1 MSSENSTFTCAI
13 VGGGISGCLVAV
25 QLLRTAQGPLHIRL
39 FERMTDIG
47 RGVAYGTENR
57 EHLLNV
63 PAARMSALPESPM
76 HFFDW
81 VTVRAGRED
90 YPARVAPTDFL
101 PRWIY
106 GEYIRSVLADAQV
119 SAAPGVELERVK
131 GEVVDLEEEGTEVRL
146 RCGDGRSFTA
156 DRVVLAIGNLP
167 GEYPIKK
174 PLPVYHSQRYV
185 HVPWRPGTFAG
196 IPPDAEVLIVGAG
209 LTAIDIVQELESRG
223 HTGTIHALSRRGLRP
238 QEHQS
243 AAPYRDF
250 LAGEILPTDML
261 SLFRRV
267 RHEIRIAARAGID
280 WRPVL
285 DAIRPY
291 ATDLWRNL
299 SWPERARF
307 MRHVR
312 PFWEI
317 HRHRL
322 APPVAEKIEALR
334 ASNRLRFHAGRL
346 LKLIEKPESVE
357 AQFRLR
363 RTGLVQTVGVAKVIN
378 CTGPRSDYSKYQ
390 HPLLINLLAR
400 GLIDHDPLA
409 LGITASP
416 DGSVQRYRGETVGWL
431 FTLGAPLK
439 GVLWE
444 STSVPEIREQAF
456 SVAKHLLSA
465 SEVEVS
471 SKAG

>member
-1 MSSENSTFTCAI
+1 MSSESSLLNFAI
-13 VGGGISGCLVAV
+13 VGGGISGCLVAA
-25 QLLRTAQGPLHIRL
+25 QLLRTARTPLRIRL

-63 PAARMSALPESPM
+63 PASRMSAFPDSPG
-76 HFFDW
+76 HFYEW
-81 VTVRAGRED
+81 VSSRSDQEN
-90 YPARVAPTDFL
+90 YPARVAPADFL
-101 PRWIY
+101 PRWIF
-106 GEYIRSVLADAQV
+106 GEYIRSILGEAQ
-119 SAAPGVELERVK
+119 AAAAAGVELERIK
-131 GEVVDLEEEGTEVRL
+131 GEVVDVEEEEGRVRI

-167 GEYPIKK
+167 GEYPIRK
-174 PLPVYHSQRYV
+174 PLPVYRSQRYV
-185 HVPWRPGTFAG
+185 HVPWRPGTLAG
-196 IPPDAEVLIVGAG
+196 IPLDANVLIVGAG
-209 LTAIDIVQELESRG
+209 LTAIDIVLELESKG

-238 QEHQS
+238 QVHKPV
-243 AAPYRDF
+243 APYRDF
-250 LAGEILPTDML
+250 LSGETLPTDML

-267 RHEIRIAARAGID
+267 RKEVRVAAKAGID
-280 WRPVL
+280 WRAVL
-285 DAIRPY
+285 DAIRPH
-291 ATDLWRNL
+291 ATELWKNL
-299 SWPERARF
+299 SWAERARF

-322 APPVAEKIEALR
+322 APVVAAKIEAFLEVG
-334 ASNRLRFHAGRL
+334 RLQFHAGRL
-346 LKLIEKPESVE
+346 MKLFEKENGAE

-363 RTGLVQTVGVAKVIN
+363 RDGSIQTVSVAKVIN

-409 LGITASP
+409 LGITALP
-416 DGSVQRYRGETVGWL
+416 DGRVQRYRGDAVGWL
-431 FTLGAPLK
+431 FTIGAPLK

-444 STSVPEIREQAF
+444 STSVPEIREQA
-456 SVAKHLLSA
+456 VALARQLLDSA
-465 SEVEVS
+465 ELTVVPI
-471 SKAG
+471 G

>member
-1 MSSENSTFTCAI
+1 MISEISRPTFAI
-13 VGGGISGCLVAV
+13 IGGGVSGCLVAV
-25 QLLRTAQGPLHIRL
+25 QLLRNSRTPLRVRL

-63 PAARMSALPESPM
+63 PAGRMGAFPENTG
-76 HFFDW
+76 HFFEW
-81 VTVRAGRED
+81 VSARVGRENYPVTV
-90 YPARVAPTDFL
+90 APGDFL

-106 GEYIRSVLADAQV
+106 GEYIRSVLEEAQGG
-119 SAAPGVELERVK
+119 AACGVEFERIK
-131 GEVVDLEEEGTEVRL
+131 GEVVDIEEDEREGIRI
-146 RCGDGRSFTA
+146 RCGDGRAFAA

-185 HVPWRPGTFAG
+185 HVPWRPGTLAG
-196 IPPDAEVLIVGAG
+196 IPPEAEVLIIGAG
-209 LTAIDIVQELESRG
+209 LSAIDIVLELESSG
-223 HTGTIHALSRRGLRP
+223 HTGTVHALSRRGLRP
-238 QEHQS
+238 QVHES
-243 AAPYRDF
+243 TPPYPDF
-250 LAGEILPTDML
+250 LSGESLPADML
-261 SLFRRV
+261 TLFRRV
-267 RHEIRIAARAGID
+267 RREVRAAARAGIG

-285 DAIRPY
+285 DAIRPH
-291 ATDLWRNL
+291 AFALWRNL

-334 ASNRLRFHAGRL
+334 RSGRLQFHAGRL
-346 LKLIEKPESVE
+346 TRLMERPEGAE

-363 RTGLVQTVGVAKVIN
+363 RTGAIQTVLVAKAIN

-390 HPLLINLLAR
+390 HPL
-400 GLIDHDPLA
+400 A
-409 LGITASP
+409 LGITALP
-416 DGSVQRYRGETVGWL
+416 DGRVLRYRGEAVGWL

-444 STSVPEIREQAF
+444 STAVPEIREQAE
-456 SVAKHLLSA
+456 VLARQLLICREAERKVSA
-465 SEVEVS
+465 SR
-471 SKAG
+471 

>member
-1 MSSENSTFTCAI
+1 MISETSTPTFAI
-13 VGGGISGCLVAV
+13 IGGGVSGCLVAV
-25 QLLRTAQGPLHIRL
+25 QLLRTASTPLHIRL

-63 PAARMSALPESPM
+63 PVERMGAFPEDPG
-76 HFFDW
+76 HFLQW
-81 VTVRAGRED
+81 LSERTGRENYPVTVSAG
-90 YPARVAPTDFL
+90 DFL

-106 GEYIRSVLADAQV
+106 GDYIRSILVEAQNN
-119 SAAPGVELERVK
+119 AAIGVELERIK
-131 GEVVDLEEEGTEVRL
+131 GEVIDIEEEREGARI

-156 DRVVLAIGNLP
+156 DRIVLAIGNLP

-185 HVPWRPGTFAG
+185 HVPWRPGTLAG
-196 IPPDAEVLIVGAG
+196 ISPSSDVLIVGAG
-209 LTAIDIVQELESRG
+209 LTAIDIILELESSG
-223 HTGTIHALSRRGLRP
+223 HTGTVHALSRRGLRP
-238 QEHQS
+238 QVHH
-243 AAPYRDF
+243 ATAPYPDF
-250 LAGEILPTDML
+250 FADEALPADML
-261 SLFRRV
+261 TLFRRV
-267 RHEIRIAARAGID
+267 RQEVRTAAKAGID
-280 WRPVL
+280 WRSVI
-285 DAIRPY
+285 DAIRPR
-291 ATDLWRNL
+291 ASELWRNL

-322 APPVAEKIEALR
+322 APPVAEKIEVLR
-334 ASNRLRFHAGRL
+334 QSGRLRFHAGRL
-346 LKLIEKPESVE
+346 VKLLEKPDGAE

-363 RTGLVQTVGVAKVIN
+363 RNGTVHPVFVAKVIN

-390 HPLLINLLAR
+390 HPLLVNLLAR

-409 LGITASP
+409 LGITALP
-416 DGSVQRYRGETVGWL
+416 DGSVLRYRGEVAGWL
-431 FTLGAPLK
+431 FTIGAPLK

-444 STSVPEIREQAF
+444 STSVPEIREQAVL
-456 SVAKHLLSA
+456 VARQLLSLP
-465 SEVEVS
+465 VPI
-471 SKAG
+471 

>member
-1 MSSENSTFTCAI
+1 M
-13 VGGGISGCLVAV
+13 
-25 QLLRTAQGPLHIRL
+25 L

-63 PAARMSALPESPM
+63 PANRMSALPEQPD
-76 HFFDW
+76 HFYDW
-81 VTVRAGRED
+81 VSERVGREN
-90 YPARVAPTDFL
+90 YPSSVTPEDFV
-101 PRWIY
+101 PRWIF
-106 GEYIRSVLADAQV
+106 GEYVRALLVEAQG
-119 SAAPGVELERVK
+119 AATVAVELERIK
-131 GEVVDLEEEGTEVRL
+131 GEVVDFEEEEDRVRI
-146 RCGDGRSFTA
+146 RCGDGRSFLA

-185 HVPWRPGTFAG
+185 HVPWRPGTLAG
-196 IPPDAEVLIVGAG
+196 IPTDADVLIVGAG
-209 LTAIDIVQELESRG
+209 LTAIDIVLELQARG
-223 HTGTIHALSRRGLRP
+223 HSGNVFALSRRGLRP
-238 QEHQS
+238 QVHGVEGV
-243 AAPYRDF
+243 YRDF
-250 LAGEILPTDML
+250 LAGEELPSTML
-261 SLFRRV
+261 ALTRRV
-267 RHEIRIAARAGID
+267 RKEVRIAAKEGID

-285 DAIRPY
+285 DALRPY

-299 SWPERARF
+299 SWTERGKF

-317 HRHRL
+317 HRHRV
-322 APPVAEKIEALR
+322 APAVALKIQEQVETG
-334 ASNRLRFHAGRL
+334 RLQFHAGRL
-346 LKLIEKPESVE
+346 LKLSEKPDGVE

-363 RTGLVQTVGVAKVIN
+363 RSGLVQAVKVAKVIN

-409 LGITASP
+409 LGITATA
-416 DGSVQRYRGETVGWL
+416 DGSVQRYRGDPVGWL
-431 FTLGAPLK
+431 FTIGAPMK

-444 STSVPEIREQAF
+444 TTSVPEIREQAKALAKQLLG
-456 SVAKHLLSA
+456 SVDLNLASA
-465 SEVEVS
+465 R
-471 SKAG
+471 